1 MSARLVGGFAYT
13 VRVCTNIKDA
23 ACPGSRHLDIAT
35 FLAEYWTYLTIP
47 AVSAVVGFG
56 TNWLA
61 VKMMMYPVEFKGM
74 GPLGWQG
81 VIPANAKKMAHVVV
95 DHSVKHARCPDQD
108 CAGCSR

>member
-61 VKMMMYPVEFKGM
+61 VKMMMYP
-74 GPLGWQG
+74 P
-81 VIPANAKKMAHVVV
+81 
-95 DHSVKHARCPDQD
+95 HAIQIEVCSPTA
-108 CAGCSR
+108 AGTSTSTTGHQAD